1 MGSWA
6 PSSPSC
12 RSRPCSDPKPDKT
25 WVIVL
30 GPLIHD
36 LVIGDNWTPSWVPL
50 FSSWRH
56 MCLPF
61 GLPCWN
67 SSQDWASSSS
77 LPKSWINYTICYSI
91 PYPENQTLHMLTHLL
106 LRAGFWFSAS
116 LGFSHYLGPHCSLSP
131 LSWVLT
137 ISWCYVCERE
147 KLPQAQ
153 VYWGDFPPSFAHSRT
168 KNLLLKLR

>member
-77 LPKSWINYTICYSI
+77 LPKSWINYTICLPRKPDSTYAHPSPSQGWVLVFCLPWVQPLLGSSLLFI
-91 PYPENQTLHMLTHLL
+91 SPVLGAYYFLMLRLWK
-106 LRAGFWFSAS
+106 RKAPSGPS
-116 LGFSHYLGPHCSLSP
+116 LWRGFSSLICP
-131 LSWVLT
+131 
-137 ISWCYVCERE
+137 
-147 KLPQAQ
+147 
-153 VYWGDFPPSFAHSRT
+153 F
-168 KNLLLKLR
+168 